1 MNPTRR
7 AVMSVGVALAL
18 VACGGSSNKTSSAA
32 NANALVGLFRISAG
46 QCAASTATGSSF
58 RMVQPGGTATAGPF
72 VSNPDSTCADQTV
85 TPLSPGA
92 DGGLRSGAFQAQP
105 EPAFGTDGGSKSGA
119 VITPQAFF
127 AVVFGVS
134 TNARDP
140 QTGATVAAPTVTR
153 SGSSLQGE
161 LSAFS
166 VSWNQQ
172 HFNQGAPKPGGP
184 VTDGAKG
191 SFDEVTGAYSLDW
204 TSRIEG
210 GPFNGFTGV
219 WHLEGKFERA

>member
-1 MNPTRR
+1 MSRGPH
-7 AVMSVGVALAL
+7 AVASVIAALL
-18 VACGGSSNKTSSAA
+18 FVACGSSNKSSSAP

-46 QCAASTATGSSF
+46 QCASTPATGSSF
-58 RMVQPGGTATAGPF
+58 RMVQPGGTAAAGPY
-72 VSNPDSTCADQTV
+72 VSNPDSTCADQTT
-85 TPLSPGA
+85 TPLSPGG
-92 DGGLRSGAFQAQP
+92 DGGLRTGAFQTQP
-105 EPAFGTDGGSKSGA
+105 EPAFGADGGSKSGA

-127 AVVFGVS
+127 AVVFGAS

-153 SGSSLQGE
+153 SGFSLQGD

-172 HFNQGAPKPGGP
+172 HFNQGAPKPGGSA
-184 VTDGAKG
+184 TDGAKG
-191 SFDEVTGAYSLDW
+191 TFDEATGAYSLDW

-219 WHLEGKFERA
+219 WHLEGGFERA